1 MNVALSFVA
10 LTLLM
15 VVAVLGVLVWS
26 LWRPPVV
33 AAADAHE
40 QANAQVYRD
49 QSADLAREQHPP

>member
-26 LWRPPVV
+26 LWLPSVL

-40 QANAQVYRD
+40 QAYAQG
-49 QSADLAREQHPP
+49 